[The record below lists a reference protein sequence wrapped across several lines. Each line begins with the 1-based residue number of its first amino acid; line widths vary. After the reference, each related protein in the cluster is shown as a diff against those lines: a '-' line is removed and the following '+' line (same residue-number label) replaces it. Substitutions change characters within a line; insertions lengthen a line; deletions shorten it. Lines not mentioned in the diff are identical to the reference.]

1 MKAAYDAK
9 KAAKEAEKVRMQK
22 KHFEL
27 RKVSP
32 LFNISSWY
40 TLIFLSQA
48 AFKVGDLVKNIPG
61 TAPGVNRSNSVA
73 VTSRI
78 IELKCDG
85 GWFYNISAILR
96 TQNTLWIPE
105 HRVRTISKSIFGDC
119 YIKPRAGHQAQL
131 TVGRERA
138 KKWKRCFAI

>member
-40 TLIFLSQA
+40 TLILFSQA
-48 AFKVGDLVKNIPG
+48 VFKVGDLVQNIPD
-61 TAPGVNRSNSVA
+61 TALGVNPSNSVT

-78 IELKCDG
+78 IELKCYG
-85 GWFYNISAILR
+85 G
-96 TQNTLWIPE
+96 
-105 HRVRTISKSIFGDC
+105 
-119 YIKPRAGHQAQL
+119 
-131 TVGRERA
+131 
-138 KKWKRCFAI
+138 CF